1 MKQETKCKLKD
12 ILSFILYLIF
22 FPVCGIYKIIKD
34 FKKEGCYY
42 SEVDAEWNSYIISLF
57 LWITM
62 MAVFAALVYFLINY
76 FLMAAALITI
86 FAVIIFFIAG
96 MPFIIY
102 KICNKK

>member
-42 SEVDAEWNSYIISLF
+42 SEVESEWNFYIISLL
-57 LWITM
+57 LWII
-62 MAVFAALVYFLINY
+62 MAVVFATLVYFLINY